1 MKVGFLLQLEAK
13 GTAEEE
19 RKIVVME
26 LNFVEVAMMVT
37 VVKVAAVTEVVDVNL
52 LMAGELMEEA
62 ENVLA
67 GEKIELVVVGTVK
80 GKVVATVK
88 GKVVEK

>member
-1 MKVGFLLQLEAK
+1 
-13 GTAEEE
+13 
-19 RKIVVME
+19 
-26 LNFVEVAMMVT
+26 
-37 VVKVAAVTEVVDVNL
+37 
-52 LMAGELMEEA
+52 MAGELMEEA